1 MAKVLIIEDD
11 FYVRNL
17 YKTAFENAG
26 YEVDE
31 SGNGESGLD
40 KLMHRRDEYDFIL
53 LDLMLPKIPGL
64 QVLKQIRNLTE
75 SPIYILTNV
84 SDENT
89 LQQAIQDG
97 AQAYFLKVDYTPR
110 QLIAAIEKKRLET
123 TAQPGK

>member
-1 MAKVLIIEDD
+1 MAKILIIEDD

-17 YKTAFENAG
+17 YKTAFESAG

-31 SGNGESGLD
+31 AGSGETGLE
-40 KLMHRRDEYDFIL
+40 KIMHQTYNFIL

-84 SDENT
+84 GDEAV

-97 AQAYFLKVDYTPR
+97 AQAYFMKVDYTPK
-110 QLIAAIEKKRLET
+110 QLIAAIEKKQQEPT
-123 TAQPGK
+123 E